1 MDVFHC
7 SIKGVWSSAL
17 DCECVGVDACHYFVF
32 RSKQDQG
39 STKYSQ
45 ITLFWPFLSL
55 KLKTSNLLF

>member
-7 SIKGVWSSAL
+7 SIKGVRSSAL

-45 ITLFWPFLSL
+45 ITLFFLAIFEFQI
-55 KLKTSNLLF
+55 KN

>member
-1 MDVFHC
+1 MDMFHC

-17 DCECVGVDACHYFVF
+17 DCECVGVDVCHYFVL

-45 ITLFWPFLSL
+45 ITLFLGHFRV
-55 KLKTSNLLF
+55 

>member
-17 DCECVGVDACHYFVF
+17 DCECVGVDVCHYFVF
-32 RSKQDQG
+32 RSQG

-45 ITLFWPFLSL
+45 ITLFLAIFEF
-55 KLKTSNLLF
+55 KIKN